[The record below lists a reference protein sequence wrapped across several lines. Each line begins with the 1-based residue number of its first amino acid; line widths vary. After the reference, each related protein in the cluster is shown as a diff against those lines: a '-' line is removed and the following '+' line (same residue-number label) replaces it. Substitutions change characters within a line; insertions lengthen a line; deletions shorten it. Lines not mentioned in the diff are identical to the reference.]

1 MVTSV
6 SPSSCLLQA
15 PNKWHDGERGNFDFG
30 VSHKLEA
37 GDVVGVACDLEKMQM
52 LISVN
57 GGKLSNGVVFE
68 LAPDS
73 VRDGLFAAFSGET
86 GKVRYNLGE
95 APFKHAPPA
104 ADYQAFAAF
113 EA

>member
-1 MVTSV
+1 MVTTS
-6 SPSSCLLQA
+6 
-15 PNKWHDGERGNFDFG
+15 HDHDT
-30 VSHKLEA
+30 A
-37 GDVVGVACDLEKMQM
+37 
-52 LISVN
+52 
-57 GGKLSNGVVFE
+57 
-68 LAPDS
+68 
-73 VRDGLFAAFSGET
+73 RDGLFAAFSGET

>member
-1 MVTSV
+1 MDGARQ
-6 SPSSCLLQA
+6 L
-15 PNKWHDGERGNFDFG
+15 KWHNGKETYPCTWQ
-30 VSHKLEA
+30 A
-37 GDVVGVACDLEKMQM
+37 GDVIGLACDLSTMQM
-52 LISVN
+52 HVSVN
-57 GGKLSNGVVFE
+57 GSFAAPNGAVFE
-68 LAPDS
+68 LDPDA
-73 VRDGLFAAFSGET
+73 VHDGLFAAFSGKS